1 MSASDAPA
9 LEEGTKAAGAPRA
22 CTHAPT
28 GSQRQGG
35 ELSASGESAA
45 CARARE
51 MAAARGIVA
60 AVAAAAAVL
69 AALAPPARGVDRS
82 EFPPDFLFGAATSAY
97 QVSARSLARSVPSV
111 PPAPSPPSPLLPLSL
126 AGGAEWHY
134 GGAHGRARGRP
145 L

>member
-1 MSASDAPA
+1 MSASGVPA
-9 LEEGTKAAGAPRA
+9 LEKGTKAAGAPQA

-45 CARARE
+45 CARE

-60 AVAAAAAVL
+60 AVAAATAVL
-69 AALAPPARGVDRS
+69 AALASAARGVDRS
-82 EFPPDFLFGAATSAY
+82 EFPPDFLFGIATSAY

-126 AGGAEWHY
+126 AGGAEWHR
-134 GGAHGRARGRP
+134 GGAHGRARGCP